1 MIRYTSKVIQYLID
15 SIIIGIFTINLIF
28 RGNILI
34 NILFFY
40 IPEMATGSSDIRNR
54 LRRSGGCVGASLL
67 DKTIFSRVCFRNMV
81 NAFSRMLRLFFLN
94 FLLVFGRIG
103 EPFLDLLMMCWM
115 IKGGCCLIISWRTL
129 FQYPSWIDRI
139 GVVTA
144 QGQ

>member
-1 MIRYTSKVIQYLID
+1 
-15 SIIIGIFTINLIF
+15 
-28 RGNILI
+28 
-34 NILFFY
+34 
-40 IPEMATGSSDIRNR
+40 
-54 LRRSGGCVGASLL
+54 
-67 DKTIFSRVCFRNMV
+67 VCFCKMV
-81 NAFSRMLRLFFLN
+81 NEFSRMLQLFLLN